1 MHYAS
6 ASDNIIL
13 TRQSNPIQTMLATK
27 TNVIMLDT
35 VTLLSLLVI
44 TVSIVQVFSLT
55 VETNTIQS
63 LTGKRFDKRSLGQP
77 SSETKFLIRPKRKWD
92 QEYTRRNKFRKRNS
106 MTFGFD
112 KSYDAHSSQ
121 LYTYPR

>member
-63 LTGKRFDKRSLGQP
+63 LTGKRFDKRSLDQLLF
-77 SSETKFLIRPKRKWD
+77 ETKFLSRQKR
-92 QEYTRRNKFRKRNS
+92 TRRNKFRKRNS
-106 MTFGFD
+106 LSFGFD
-112 KSYDAHSSQ
+112 KGYDAHSSQ
-121 LYTYPR
+121 FYTYTR